1 MTDLMSLY
9 SYIIIFLVLSF
20 EGFSLYLPLR
30 AYLKNSR
37 QALVFLI
44 PTSISFNIL
53 LGYFFYTVK
62 SFIAFRMMYFVFV
75 YITLVIVLNIVAMKK
90 LGIISNDWDIKN
102 IKIRLKELLD
112 FIFIGLKKTYYLP
125 IILLIPIVYTRLYY
139 PAFYLHFG
147 DNDTWHHLN
156 KLLDQM
162 PHKHGLHW
170 YAPGFHILI
179 YPLKVLIPTQGLY
192 RFTGSVLSLITAI
205 YIYIFVRSLLKE
217 RFQPYTQIFIPILL
231 SLPLVNMFTIQTMAF
246 TPSALSFIFILAFL
260 YVVYDM
266 NHLDWRVSKVF
277 CGFWAMALSL
287 TVPYSYGQFIVSLV
301 FLWILMVV
309 FRKRFNF
316 KYELRYLFFLIFVFC
331 MGIVLAYGHVKFR
344 NLITLHF
351 YGTRIELPLLTNF
364 DANKK
369 KTSWEVL
376 SEYVFKKKFLKE
388 ELRNDQKNKDQNNDF
403 ISEKRGNISINIQS
417 SNKNQKKKL
426 KLLPNLNI
434 TDWDRIEYIIT
445 TLLSV
450 KDIRTISTEWSI
462 RNLLAIG
469 SYAWILFC
477 FGILFYSIFKKN
489 RLFFMIAIF
498 NLSYGLFIQTGI
510 FAAPAYKGRSGWY
523 LMLGAILASILLFN
537 YGIEILRQRRLL
549 NLKWIAGFLI
559 FLYSMAW
566 INPPSFYRKFHE
578 DIFKVV
584 NSLSLD
590 FPDQRIE
597 ILTNAGDAA
606 IISMQYF
613 RIKPVSI
620 PYLKINS
627 KRKDLIKAVILEK
640 KIKRVDPFLS
650 GVGLVGAKDFE
661 DYDQREQE
669 RIGRQKEKFD
679 KIRELIQKNEE
690 YKEYK
695 SYFENENIEVYIY
708 NSASR
713 SN

>member
-9 SYIIIFLVLSF
+9 SYIIVFLVLFF

-44 PTSISFNIL
+44 PTSISLNIL

-62 SFIAFRMMYFVFV
+62 SFIGFRMMYFVFV
-75 YITLVIVLNIVAMKK
+75 YITLVIVLNIVSMKK
-90 LGIISNDWDIKN
+90 LGMIGDDWG

-156 KLLDQM
+156 KLLGEM
-162 PHKHGLHW
+162 PHKHGLFW

-205 YIYIFVRSLLKE
+205 YIYIFVRSLLKG

-260 YVVYDM
+260 YVVYDL

-287 TVPYSYGQFIVSLV
+287 TVPYAYGQFIVSLI
-301 FLWILMVV
+301 FLWILMVI
-309 FRKRFNF
+309 FRKRFDF

-344 NLITLHF
+344 NLITLYF
-351 YGTRIELPLLTNF
+351 YDARIELPILTNF
-364 DANKK
+364 NVNQKRDLAI
-369 KTSWEVL
+369 L
-376 SEYVFKKKFLKE
+376 SEYVSKKKSLKE

-403 ISEKRGNISINIQS
+403 ISEKRADIILNIQS
-417 SNKNQKKKL
+417 ENQKKKP

-434 TDWDRIEYIIT
+434 TDWDRIEYIMT

-462 RNLLAIG
+462 RNLLGIS
-469 SYAWILFC
+469 SYVWILFC

-498 NLSYGLFIQTGI
+498 NLSYGLYIQTGM

-537 YGIEILRQRRLL
+537 YGVEILRQRRLF

-559 FLYSMAW
+559 FLYSMVW

-578 DIFKVV
+578 DIFKVA

-590 FPDQRIE
+590 FPDQEIE
-597 ILTNAGDAA
+597 ILTNAGDVV
-606 IISMQYF
+606 IVSMQYF
-613 RIKPVSI
+613 KISPVSI

-627 KRKDLIKAVILEK
+627 KRKDLIKVVILEK

-661 DYDQREQE
+661 DYDQKEEE
-669 RIGRQKEKFD
+669 RIGRQKKEFD
-679 KIRELIQKNEE
+679 EIRGLIQNNEE

-695 SYFENENIEVYIY
+695 LYFENENIEVYIY
-708 NSASR
+708 NSA
-713 SN
+713 N